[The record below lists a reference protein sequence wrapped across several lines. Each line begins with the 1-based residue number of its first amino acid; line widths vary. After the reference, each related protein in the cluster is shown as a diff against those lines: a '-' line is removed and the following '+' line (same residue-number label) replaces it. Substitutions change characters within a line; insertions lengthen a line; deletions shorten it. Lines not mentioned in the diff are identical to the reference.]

1 MFSPLAEC
9 SIPALKYLLR
19 YAKLCGTSYKRF
31 ANTGKQNAPITHEIL
46 TQSKEER
53 SIDQL
58 FSCPLGGESYLRLM
72 EFLPDRK
79 TVRVKTCSPLYD
91 KYLLD
96 ADQQFA
102 VAMDR

>member
-1 MFSPLAEC
+1 MDQQDRRIPPPQGRKHDFAFTLNGHVLGDGTGYLA
-9 SIPALKYLLR
+9 SKNDR
-19 YAKLCGTSYKRF
+19 G
-31 ANTGKQNAPITHEIL
+31 QVTHQIMSNY
-46 TQSKEER
+46 QFR
-53 SIDQL
+53 N
-58 FSCPLGGESYLRLM
+58 LGGESYLRLM

-79 TVRVKTCSPLYD
+79 TVRVKTYSPLYD